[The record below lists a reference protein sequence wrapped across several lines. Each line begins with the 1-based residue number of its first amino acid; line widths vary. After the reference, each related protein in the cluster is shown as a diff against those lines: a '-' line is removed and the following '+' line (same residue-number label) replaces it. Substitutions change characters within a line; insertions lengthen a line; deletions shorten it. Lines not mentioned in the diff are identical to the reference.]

1 MYPWRAFGAA
11 RILRGARPAPVD
23 FPVESGYIE
32 QLQRMYSPHGPVPQ
46 GPRAYA
52 PGVGG
57 TAPAGTTATERRP
70 ARIFYRRYGLDTVQE
85 GTALQNH
92 KVLVANR
99 GEIAMRIMRACGKLG
114 LPFAA
119 VYTTEDMASGH
130 VRLARE
136 SGGEKSLYRVAS
148 YHDANELMAVAD
160 DAGCTAVHP
169 GYGFFAEDFRF
180 ARRVTKRDRK
190 MIFIGPSWKI
200 IRELGDKIN
209 TKRLARSLGVPT
221 VPGSD
226 RPIYDE
232 MEAEHIAK
240 DIFEF
245 QAQQGIKRPLVLVK
259 ASAGG
264 GGMGIEE
271 VYDPDQFRS
280 VFRRVRSYALR
291 QFKDEGVLIEQRITD
306 FNHLEVQVVSDR
318 SGTNPV
324 HFGTRNCSIQS
335 TGRQKRSEVAPGFA
349 PETLEYTFDA
359 AKVLHDIV
367 DYSLTMARKVGYDNV
382 GTWEWIVTRQGDP
395 FLMEVNTRIQV
406 ENGVSA
412 RISKVRG
419 QGDVDLIAEQI
430 RIGLGQPLGYAQADI
445 EFEGVGIEYRLIAED
460 PDNSFTP
467 WVGRIERFAWRDQPW
482 LTVLTHVPGTEP
494 YEIPTEFDPNLALA
508 IIWGKNLE
516 EARAR
521 GLEFLRDLRLEGH
534 NNAGEALRSN
544 VGFLTANTER
554 ILRF

>member
-1 MYPWRAFGAA
+1 M
-11 RILRGARPAPVD
+11 
-23 FPVESGYIE
+23 ST
-32 QLQRMYSPHGPVPQ
+32 LQDLYKLPLNQ
-46 GPRAYA
+46 
-52 PGVGG
+52 
-57 TAPAGTTATERRP
+57 
-70 ARIFYRRYGLDTVQE
+70 
-85 GTALQNH
+85 H

-99 GEIAMRIMRACGKLG
+99 GEIAIRIMRACAKLG
-114 LPFAA
+114 LPFCAI
-119 VYTTEDMASGH
+119 YTAEDAASGH
-130 VRLARE
+130 VRHARE
-136 SGGEKSLYRVAS
+136 HGGDKSLYRVSS

-160 DAGCTAVHP
+160 MAECTAVHP

-232 MEAEHIAK
+232 VEAERIARSV
-240 DIFEF
+240 FEF
-245 QAQQGIKRPLVLVK
+245 QEQQGIKRPLVLVK

-271 VYDPDQFRS
+271 VYDIDMFRS
-280 VFRRVRSYALR
+280 VYRRIRNYALR

-306 FNHLEVQVVSDR
+306 FNHLEVQIVSDR
-318 SGTNPV
+318 SGQHPV

-335 TGRQKRSEVAPGFA
+335 TGLQKRIEVAPGFA
-349 PETLEYTFDA
+349 PHNISYSFNAE
-359 AKVLHDIV
+359 KVLVDIV
-367 DYSLTMARKVGYDNV
+367 HYSLTMARKVGYDNV
-382 GTWEWIVTRQGDP
+382 GTWEWIVTRNGEP

-412 RISKVRG
+412 RISTVNNEG
-419 QGDVDLIAEQI
+419 GVDLIAEQI
-430 RIGLGQPLGYAQADI
+430 RTGLGQPLGYGQEAIAFD
-445 EFEGVGIEYRLIAED
+445 GVGIEYRLIAED
-460 PDNSFTP
+460 PDNRFTP
-467 WVGRIERFAWRDQPW
+467 WVGRIERFSWQEQPW
-482 LTVLTHVPGTEP
+482 LTMLTHVPTDEP

-508 IIWGKNLE
+508 IVWGKDLD
-516 EARAR
+516 EAKAR
-521 GLEFLRDLRLEGH
+521 GREFLDGLVLEGH
-534 NNAGEALRSN
+534 NAAGDSLKSN
-544 VGFLTANTER
+544 VNFLRANTER